1 MPISFDMSTEEI
13 VKTLIPLYED
23 KLRNMITIEDEILS
37 TCISLN
43 KQNCRYFY
51 ITIYPIYIMY
61 GPLQRYEI
69 VFDLKYNVPVIE
81 SKMTVGD
88 DSVLSFPNA
97 SIPDECID
105 TDMIFQRTPSDI
117 VDSKGNAY
125 YTVCYHLTD
134 NKLFKIF
141 TLREY
146 YNPDMVKTYKRYIE
160 LRGE

>member
-1 MPISFDMSTEEI
+1 MPISFDMLTEEI
-13 VKTLIPLYED
+13 TKALILLYEN
-23 KLRNMITIEDEILS
+23 KLRNMLTVEDEILS

-43 KQNCRYFY
+43 KQNCRYFD

-61 GPLQRYEI
+61 GPLPRYEI

-88 DSVLSFPNA
+88 DSVLSFPN
-97 SIPDECID
+97 ECTY
-105 TDMIFQRTPSDI
+105 TDMIFQRTSSDI

-141 TLREY
+141 TLNEY
-146 YNPDMVKTYKRYIE
+146 YNPEMIKTYKRYIE

>member
-1 MPISFDMSTEEI
+1 MPISFDTPTEEI
-13 VKTLIPLYED
+13 AKTLIPLYEN

-51 ITIYPIYIMY
+51 ITIYDIYITF
-61 GPLQRYEI
+61 GPLTRQEI
-69 VFDLKYNVPVIE
+69 VFDLKYNIPVIE
-81 SKMTVGD
+81 CKMTGTD
-88 DSVLSFPNA
+88 NSVLSF
-97 SIPDECID
+97 SDESMNM
-105 TDMIFQRTPSDI
+105 TFQRTPYDI

-125 YTVCYHLTD
+125 YTVCYHLTE
-134 NKLFKIF
+134 NELFKII
-141 TLREY
+141 TLNEY